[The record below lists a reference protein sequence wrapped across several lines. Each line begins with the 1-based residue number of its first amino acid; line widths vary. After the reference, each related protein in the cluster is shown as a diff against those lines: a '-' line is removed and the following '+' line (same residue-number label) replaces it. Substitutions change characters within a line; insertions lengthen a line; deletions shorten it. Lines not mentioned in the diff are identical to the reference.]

1 VDHLAAITV
10 KSQTQDL
17 KQSLQDKEI
26 LLKEIHHRVKN
37 NLAIMSG
44 LFELQLDSTEN
55 EQTIKALRNS
65 QSRLKSMALVH
76 DKLYR
81 TSSLTDIEMSQ
92 YVEELVRS
100 LHNTFVGPKQ
110 DISLNFKIEDI
121 NLDIDQAI
129 PCGLLINEIVVNAF
143 KHGFENKDKG
153 SIEIAMKKQNGD
165 ARLVIAD
172 DGHGIPED
180 FDISKSSSLGMMLIE
195 TFKNQLDASL
205 HISNS
210 RGTRFTF
217 SFPIN

>member
-1 VDHLAAITV
+1 
-10 KSQTQDL
+10 
-17 KQSLQDKEI
+17 
-26 LLKEIHHRVKN
+26 
-37 NLAIMSG
+37 
-44 LFELQLDSTEN
+44 
-55 EQTIKALRNS
+55 
-65 QSRLKSMALVH
+65 
-76 DKLYR
+76 
-81 TSSLTDIEMSQ
+81 
-92 YVEELVRS
+92 
-100 LHNTFVGPKQ
+100 
-110 DISLNFKIEDI
+110 IEDI